1 VRNLSKWLKIFVIIL
16 HIKKIFRL
24 CKKIIKIKDMNRIL
38 DYVMRK
44 LEKKFTDML
53 TSLLKKAG
61 TSNDVK

>member
-1 VRNLSKWLKIFVIIL
+1 MRNLSKWLKIFVIIL